1 MRPGDYDESD
11 AKIALPDKGSRPRTK
26 TRPEHA
32 DAEQAMV
39 VSVDRGR
46 WGCVLGGDIDRHVT
60 AMRARELG
68 RTPIVVGDHV
78 DVVGDLSGRPDTL
91 ARIVRRGPRRT
102 VLRRTAD
109 DTDPTERVV
118 VANADQLLIVVALAD
133 PPPRTGLVDRT
144 LIAAYTGGLIPILCL
159 TKTDLAPA
167 APFAEQYADL
177 DLEVIIAG
185 RDDPLDAVAHLL
197 AGKITVLLG
206 HSGVGKSTLVNRL
219 VPEAHRA
226 VGEVTDIGRG
236 RHTSTQ
242 SVALPFDHDGWV
254 IDTPGIRSFGLAHI
268 KPDDVVVAF
277 SDLAEAIKDCPRGCG
292 HMGPPADPECALDTL
307 TGPAAR
313 RVAAARRLLAALREG
328 EPSAF
333 GLRPHPLQV
342 GLHVLLPFGQP
353 VGDDPGLLVRHRH
366 DRRRQPGRSRA
377 HPAPLPDQDAIASRL
392 NLERPRRA
400 GSLRSDNV
408 VHPTALVLDFDDL
421 AHRRPFPECLM
432 LTAAVKT
439 RADFDGGGA
448 IEPIDALQFC

>member
-1 MRPGDYDESD
+1 MKPGDYDESD
-11 AKIALPDKGSRPRTK
+11 VKVRSGRGSRPRTK

-32 DAEQAMV
+32 DAQAAMV

-46 WGCVLGGDIDRHVT
+46 WGCVLDGSPEHRVT

-68 RTPIVVGDHV
+68 RTPIVVGDDV

-133 PPPRTGLVDRT
+133 PPPRTGLVDRA
-144 LIAAYTGGLIPILCL
+144 LIAAYAGGLTPILCL
-159 TKTDLAPA
+159 TKTDLAPPE
-167 APFAEQYADL
+167 PFAEQFADL
-177 DLEVIIAG
+177 DLTVVAAG
-185 RDDPLDAVAHLL
+185 RDDPLLAVADLL
-197 AGKITVLLG
+197 ADKITVLLG

-219 VPEAHRA
+219 VPEADRA

-242 SVALPFDHDGWV
+242 SVALPLDPKRAGAGWV

-268 KPDDVVVAF
+268 QPDDVMMAF
-277 SDLAEAIKDCPRGCG
+277 SDLADTVQDCPRGCG

-313 RVAAARRLLAALREG
+313 RVRAARRLLSALRE
-328 EPSAF
+328 
-333 GLRPHPLQV
+333 
-342 GLHVLLPFGQP
+342 
-353 VGDDPGLLVRHRH
+353 
-366 DRRRQPGRSRA
+366 
-377 HPAPLPDQDAIASRL
+377 
-392 NLERPRRA
+392 
-400 GSLRSDNV
+400 
-408 VHPTALVLDFDDL
+408 T
-421 AHRRPFPECLM
+421 
-432 LTAAVKT
+432 
-439 RADFDGGGA
+439 
-448 IEPIDALQFC
+448 